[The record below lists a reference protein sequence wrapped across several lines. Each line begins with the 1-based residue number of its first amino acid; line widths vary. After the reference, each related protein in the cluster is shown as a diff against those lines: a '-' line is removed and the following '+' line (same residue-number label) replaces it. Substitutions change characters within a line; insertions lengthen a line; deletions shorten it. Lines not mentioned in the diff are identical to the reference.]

1 MTITQLEKIIEDN
14 TEAAESGCGVA
25 QGIIVNSQS
34 EIERMK
40 WEWQLAVRSASMD
53 NQDHAWRSRER
64 NWGIEREDAWLL
76 T

>member
-1 MTITQLEKIIEDN
+1 MYYYMTITQLEKIIEDN
-14 TEAAESGCGVA
+14 TEAAEGGCSKA
-25 QGIIVNSQS
+25 QGIIVNAQS

-64 NWGIEREDAWLL
+64 NWGIEREDA
-76 T
+76 